1 MFIIVNILQESQ
13 VMHLQAID
21 IKSQILGPETTEVAW
36 SLYFLA
42 NVYMC
47 PRERY
52 WHSKAYDLLVKAI
65 EICE

>member
-1 MFIIVNILQESQ
+1 
-13 VMHLQAID
+13 MHLQAID

-47 PRERY
+47 PRQRN